1 MKPSTEAATRVSS
14 ELSALIETMA
24 DDPDR
29 ETPPMLEDVR
39 SLVHHRASAAD
50 RREETLHPQQRAS
63 LLAEIDDLV
72 AEFGGDALAI
82 DFIAAK
88 ASKQLSR
95 VIELAIEQ
103 SRVRHQPTLGM
114 VRDAMAAGLIARL
127 AGDGIIDPDQDQTL
141 IAEIEALIERH
152 GDDAIAEDY
161 IRFE

>member
-1 MKPSTEAATRVSS
+1 MTPSTDAATRVSS
-14 ELSALIETMA
+14 ELSALMETMV

-29 ETPPMLEDVR
+29 EVLPTLEDVR
-39 SLVHHRASAAD
+39 SLVHQRSSAAD

-72 AEFGGDALAI
+72 DEFGADAPAI

-88 ASKQLSR
+88 ASEQLSR
-95 VIELAIEQ
+95 VIEVAIEQ
-103 SRVRHQPTLGM
+103 SRVKHQPTLGM

-141 IAEIEALIERH
+141 IVEIDALIERH
-152 GDDAIAEDY
+152 GRDAIAEAY
-161 IRFE
+161 MRFE